1 MGARG
6 ALEGALDGIRVV
18 DFGHVWAGPYATA
31 LLADLG
37 AEVIKIESETRLDV
51 HRRQGPY
58 AGGHAGID
66 RSGVWNAQNRGKLG
80 CTLNLATP
88 EGVALA
94 KRLVAVSD
102 VVVENFAPRVMA
114 RLGLDY
120 PALRLVRPDL
130 VMVSLPGFGSTGP
143 DREHVS
149 YGQSLIA
156 AAGIA
161 ATTGYPDGPPMSL
174 GESYPDLA
182 AACHAAFA
190 VLAAIH
196 HRLETGEGQHI
207 DISQLESSICLL
219 PEPLLDFAMT
229 GTIQSRTGNRDEAMA
244 PHGCFRCRGDDR
256 WVAIA
261 VETDPEWEALRR
273 AMGDP
278 EWARAARFADGLGRR
293 RHQDELER
301 GVEAWTRD
309 RAAEDVMTLLQ
320 ESGVAAGVSMTVAD
334 LLADAHVRA
343 RGAFVEVDHPET
355 GPQVMYGPV
364 WKLSDTPATIRRPA
378 PRLGEHNEHVFGRL
392 LGLST
397 DEITALAGRGIIR

>member
-1 MGARG
+1 MGT
-6 ALEGALDGIRVV
+6 GALDGIRVV

-37 AEVIKIESETRLDV
+37 AEVIKVESAIRLDV

-58 AGGHAGID
+58 AGGQAGVD
-66 RSGVWNAQNRGKLG
+66 RSAVWNAQNRGKLG
-80 CTLNLATP
+80 CTLNLASP

-94 KRLVAVSD
+94 KRLVTVSD

-120 PALRLVRPDL
+120 PALRAVRLDI
-130 VMVSLPGFGSTGP
+130 VMVSMPGFGSTGP
-143 DREHVS
+143 DRDHVS

-156 AAGIA
+156 ASGIA
-161 ATTGYPDGPPMSL
+161 ATTGYPGGPPMSL

-190 VLAAIH
+190 VLAALH

-207 DISQLESSICLL
+207 DLSQLESSICLL

-229 GTIQSRTGNRDEAMA
+229 GVIRGRAGSRDDTMA
-244 PHGCFRCRGDDR
+244 PHGCFRCLGDDR

-261 VETDPEWEALRR
+261 VGTDAEWEALRR

-278 EWARAARFADGLGRR
+278 EWARAACFAEAPGRR
-293 RHQDELER
+293 QHQDELER
-301 GVEAWTRD
+301 RIEAWTRA
-309 RAAEDVMTLLQ
+309 RSAEEVMTRLQ
-320 ESGVAAGVSMTVAD
+320 AVGVPAGVSMTVAD
-334 LLADAHVRA
+334 LLRDPHLAA

-355 GPQVMYGPV
+355 GPQVVYAPV
-364 WKLSDTPATIRRPA
+364 WKLSGTPATIRRPA
-378 PRLGEHNEHVFGRL
+378 PRLGEHNAYVFGQL
-392 LGLST
+392 LGLSA
-397 DEITALAGRGIIR
+397 DEIAGLVSREIIR